1 MASQP
6 LREDRKMKRQ
16 KTLKDLIANQLILDH
31 GEHSIRPLYIYIKC
45 PIGTD
50 IMSVRLFSYV
60 ISLCKILF
68 AMFLII
74 ICIIC
79 HFVQRQP
86 VLCIWNTASVT
97 RRKRFTMSHQAAPS
111 SGLHPELYLSQ
122 TILKWMP
129 LSTLISSKLCPCIR
143 LSMN

>member
-1 MASQP
+1 
-6 LREDRKMKRQ
+6 MKRQ

-74 ICIIC
+74 IINNYMSLCTAPTSVIYLKYCIIQEEEKI
-79 HFVQRQP
+79 HY
-86 VLCIWNTASVT
+86 VT
-97 RRKRFTMSHQAAPS
+97 
-111 SGLHPELYLSQ
+111 
-122 TILKWMP
+122 
-129 LSTLISSKLCPCIR
+129 
-143 LSMN
+143 